1 MSAPHTSQYLHNKK
15 KTNSKIQKKIENL
28 KRRQTKKFKTI
39 NKKKRKI
46 GTYII
51 NFTWIIYMKV
61 LRTMCNKLFGLYVPL
76 LCYKIKNNIY
86 PT

>member
-51 NFTWIIYMKV
+51 NFT
-61 LRTMCNKLFGLYVPL
+61 
-76 LCYKIKNNIY
+76 
-86 PT
+86 